1 MSARAS
7 SRERTSYW
15 ISLVSLLAAVPLAV
29 LVGSRGEFAA
39 WLQRRMQ
46 PPVTVERDGSGQ
58 GAGGSWRLTS
68 LRRLPGTLPD
78 TSLMLAEIAVSVQA
92 ADVLKQALP
101 CALSLTDGANRR
113 WDPLPLPGRLLREAD
128 PAIADRPQCTT
139 LTIGE
144 AGEASLRVV
153 ELFLVP
159 RQADG
164 FTLSL
169 ALTGSPPI
177 LLK

>member
-7 SRERTSYW
+7 SRERKSYW
-15 ISLVSLLAAVPLAV
+15 ISLVSLLAVVPLAI

-39 WLQRRMQ
+39 WLQRRMEA
-46 PPVTVERDGSGQ
+46 PVTVERDGSGQ
-58 GAGGSWRLTS
+58 GAGASWRLTS

-78 TSLMLAEIAVSVQA
+78 TSLMLAQIDLSVQA
-92 ADVLKQALP
+92 ADVLQQALP
-101 CALSLTDGANRR
+101 CALSLTDGVGRR
-113 WDPLPLPGRLLREAD
+113 WDPLPLPGRLLREAG
-128 PAIADRPQCTT
+128 PEVADSPQCTT

-144 AGEASLRVV
+144 AGKAPLRVV

-169 ALTGSPPI
+169 ALTGSPLI
-177 LLK
+177 RLK

>member
-7 SRERTSYW
+7 SRERKSYW

-39 WLQRRMQ
+39 WLQRRMES
-46 PPVTVERDGSGQ
+46 PVTVERDGSVQ
-58 GAGGSWRLTS
+58 GTGGSWRLIS

-78 TSLMLAEIAVSVQA
+78 TSLMLAEIDLSVEA
-92 ADVLKQALP
+92 ADVLQQALP
-101 CALSLTDGANRR
+101 CALSLTDGAGRR
-113 WDPLPLPGRLLREAD
+113 WDPLPLPGRLLREAA
-128 PAIADRPQCTT
+128 PEVADRPQCTT

-144 AGEASLRVV
+144 AGDAPLRVV

>member
-1 MSARAS
+1 MSVPAS
-7 SRERTSYW
+7 SRERKSYW

-39 WLQRRMQ
+39 WLQRRMES
-46 PPVTVERDGSGQ
+46 PVTVERDGSVQ
-58 GAGGSWRLTS
+58 GTGGSWRLIS

-78 TSLMLAEIAVSVQA
+78 TSLMLAEIDLSVEA
-92 ADVLKQALP
+92 ADVLQQALP
-101 CALSLTDGANRR
+101 CALSLTDGAGRR

-128 PAIADRPQCTT
+128 PEVADRPQCTT

-144 AGEASLRVV
+144 AGDAPLRVV

>member
-78 TSLMLAEIAVSVQA
+78 TSLMLAEIDVSVQA
-92 ADVLKQALP
+92 ADVLKRALP
-101 CALSLTDGANRR
+101 CALSLTDGAGRR

-128 PAIADRPQCTT
+128 PEIADRPQCTT
-139 LTIGE
+139 LTIDK

-169 ALTGSPPI
+169 ALIGSPPI
-177 LLK
+177 VLK

>member
-1 MSARAS
+1 MSVPAS
-7 SRERTSYW
+7 SRERKSYW

-39 WLQRRMQ
+39 WLQRRMES
-46 PPVTVERDGSGQ
+46 PVTIERDGSVQ
-58 GAGGSWRLTS
+58 GTGGSWRLIS

-78 TSLMLAEIAVSVQA
+78 TSLMLAEIDLSVEA
-92 ADVLKQALP
+92 ADVLQQALP
-101 CALSLTDGANRR
+101 CALSLTDGAGRR

-128 PAIADRPQCTT
+128 LEVADSPQCTT

-144 AGEASLRVV
+144 AGDAPLRVV

>member
-1 MSARAS
+1 MSVPAS
-7 SRERTSYW
+7 SRERKSYW

-39 WLQRRMQ
+39 WLQRRMES
-46 PPVTVERDGSGQ
+46 PVTVERDGSVQ
-58 GAGGSWRLTS
+58 GTGGSWRLIS

-78 TSLMLAEIAVSVQA
+78 TSLMLAEIDLSVEA
-92 ADVLKQALP
+92 ADVLQQALP
-101 CALSLTDGANRR
+101 CALSLTDGAGRR

-128 PAIADRPQCTT
+128 LEVADSPQCTT

-144 AGEASLRVV
+144 AGDAPLRVV

>member
-1 MSARAS
+1 MSVPAS
-7 SRERTSYW
+7 SRERKSYW

-39 WLQRRMQ
+39 WLQRRMES
-46 PPVTVERDGSGQ
+46 PVTIERDGSVQ
-58 GAGGSWRLTS
+58 GTGGSWRLIS

-78 TSLMLAEIAVSVQA
+78 TSLMLAEIDLSVEA
-92 ADVLKQALP
+92 ADVLQQALP
-101 CALSLTDGANRR
+101 CALSLTDGAGRR

-128 PAIADRPQCTT
+128 PEVADRPQCTT

-144 AGEASLRVV
+144 AGDAPLRVV

>member
-1 MSARAS
+1 MSVPAS
-7 SRERTSYW
+7 SRERKSYW

-39 WLQRRMQ
+39 WLQRRMES
-46 PPVTVERDGSGQ
+46 PVTIERDGSVQ
-58 GAGGSWRLTS
+58 GTGGSWRLIS

-78 TSLMLAEIAVSVQA
+78 TSLMLAEIDLSVEA
-92 ADVLKQALP
+92 ADVLQQALP
-101 CALSLTDGANRR
+101 CALSLTDGTGRR

-128 PAIADRPQCTT
+128 PEVADSPQCTT

-144 AGEASLRVV
+144 AGDAPLRVV